1 MRLSSEEGEEQDV
14 TAKLDPDLEGGRREG
29 GVPTNIIRLRD
40 PIMATALCSAQEA
53 EKEGGMGYG
62 AEAGRERNE
71 GEGEERKVSYR
82 HQHR

>member
-1 MRLSSEEGEEQDV
+1 MLLRNWTL
-14 TAKLDPDLEGGRREG
+14 TLREG

-53 EKEGGMGYG
+53 EKEGGRDG

-82 HQHR
+82 DQHR